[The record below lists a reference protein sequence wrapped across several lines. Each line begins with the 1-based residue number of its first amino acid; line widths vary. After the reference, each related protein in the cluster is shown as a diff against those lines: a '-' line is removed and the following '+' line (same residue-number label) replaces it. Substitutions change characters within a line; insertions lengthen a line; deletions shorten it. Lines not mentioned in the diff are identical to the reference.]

1 MLHHEISLDER
12 GAFFR
17 DVLVGLFRKS
27 VLSGGDTEG
36 NIAAGIPDPIPALWG
51 CPFLSLELNGRKGN

>member
-1 MLHHEISLDER
+1 MLHHEISLDES

-27 VLSGGDTEG
+27 VLCGGDTEG
-36 NIAAGIPDPIPALWG
+36 NIAAGIT
-51 CPFLSLELNGRKGN
+51 